1 MLLGAAIAVILL
13 SANAHCVGS
22 SDNHPTIRIRVS
34 IHANDVGNNV
44 GWAPARLVTLM
55 LMLHDGGG
63 HGWSTRAVVDGD

>member
-1 MLLGAAIAVILL
+1 MVLGAAIGVILL

-22 SDNHPTIRIRVS
+22 SDNHPTIHIRVS

-44 GWAPARLVTLM
+44 GWAPARLVILM
-55 LMLHDGGG
+55 VHDGGG